1 MNAGEPVGG
10 GVPAASGAGSKL
22 LAAGRWY
29 ALAAATVALVQAAK
43 WVAVALLAPNHSV
56 AALPFL
62 SWTFACNTG
71 AAFSLFQGF
80 GTWLGWLALLV
91 AAYLVVEIWR
101 WRRGLAE
108 GLAYGLVLGGA
119 VGNLV
124 DRLLHGCVVDFVH
137 VHYGWFNFPVFNVAD
152 SAITIGAACWIWTAV
167 RSGTR
172 SGTA

>member
-1 MNAGEPVGG
+1 MNASAPVD
-10 GVPAASGAGSKL
+10 PAARAASGTGRNL
-22 LAAGRWY
+22 LGAGRWY
-29 ALAAATVALVQAAK
+29 ALAAATAGIDQAAK

-56 AALPFL
+56 PALPFL

-80 GTWLGWLALLV
+80 GAWLGWLALLV

-101 WRRGLAE
+101 SRQGLLE
-108 GLAYGLVLGGA
+108 GLAYALVLGGA

-152 SAITIGAACWIWTAV
+152 SAITVGAACWIWTAL
-167 RSGTR
+167 RGGAGPGR
-172 SGTA
+172 A